1 MPDKLSKKVIDEV
14 KSILP
19 ELREELL
26 IEFKKW
32 QPAYIA
38 CPEFYSDEQVLAMI
52 PYAAY
57 EYIILAWN
65 IEPGRI
71 DKDEAIKALNG
82 KIFNDI
88 YKITAHALRRIA
100 SMHLMNKLV

>member
-1 MPDKLSKKVIDEV
+1 MAALSKKVIHEV

-26 IEFKKW
+26 LEFDKW
-32 QPAYIA
+32 RPTYMA

-52 PYAAY
+52 PCAAY

-71 DKDEAIKALNG
+71 DRDGAIKALNG

-100 SMHLMNKLV
+100 SQHLVNKTT